1 MSKKELAIQDKHVI
15 SKIYMIRSHKV
26 MLDMDLA
33 ELYGVETGHLKRAVR
48 RNMIRFPD
56 DFIFE
61 LNAEELESLRCQIGI
76 SIPEKYRNFPSGQ
89 YVDKNNCTLRVR
101 DGNEWERTGKP
112 LKSLGGC
119 NFRKGNNEA
128 VSLPERVASSACID
142 LS

>member
-56 DFIFE
+56 DFMFE

-76 SIPEKYRNFPSGQ
+76 SKKEGRGGTRYIPMAFTEQGVAMLSSILNTERAVLVNIHII
-89 YVDKNNCTLRVR
+89 RVFTKMR
-101 DGNEWERTGKP
+101 EMVMTHKDV
-112 LKSLGGC
+112 L
-119 NFRKGNNEA
+119 
-128 VSLPERVASSACID
+128 
-142 LS
+142 